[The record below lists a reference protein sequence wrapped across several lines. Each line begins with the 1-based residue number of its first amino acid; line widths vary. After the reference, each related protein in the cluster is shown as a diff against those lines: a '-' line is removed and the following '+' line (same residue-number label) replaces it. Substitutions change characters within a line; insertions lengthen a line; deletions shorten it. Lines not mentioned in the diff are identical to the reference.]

1 VAGKQE
7 DAAGATM
14 MLDND
19 LSEVAAAV
27 GERIQK
33 LFGVPPSRLY
43 AAAAHLP
50 LQGGKRMRP
59 FMVVKSCEAVGG
71 KPYDAM
77 AAATAIELLHNFTLI
92 HDDLMDNDLLRRGM
106 PTVHT
111 LYGRPVAIL
120 AGDLLFAESLDL
132 ILTSGGDPERVRRA
146 ASALTRATITLSEGQ
161 YADMHFEGKGD
172 VTEAEYLEMVYKKT
186 AALFQAAGEMGA
198 ILGGGSEQE
207 SRFLGECG
215 KDMGIGFQIFDDYL
229 GVTSTEEVLGKS
241 VGNDIR
247 EGKKT
252 LLVIKALETTARE
265 RMLKLLG
272 KKDASDR
279 EINDLVRA
287 LQRLGVLDYVLGK
300 AEEHIRR
307 AKASLMKLPDTKA
320 RSQLLELVDYSVKR
334 KK

>member
-1 VAGKQE
+1 
-7 DAAGATM
+7 
-14 MLDND
+14 MLDNEI
-19 LSEVAAAV
+19 SEVATTV

-33 LFGVPPSRLY
+33 LIGTHRSRLY

-71 KPYDAM
+71 KPADAF
-77 AAATAIELLHNFTLI
+77 AAATAIELLHNFTLV
-92 HDDLMDNDLLRRGM
+92 HDDIMDNDMLRRGM

-111 LYGRPVAIL
+111 LYSNPLAIL
-120 AGDLLFAESLDL
+120 AGDLLFAEALDL
-132 ILTSGGDPERVRRA
+132 LLTSGGDPEKLRRA
-146 ASALTRATITLSEGQ
+146 ASALTRATILLSEGQ
-161 YADMHFEGKGD
+161 QMDMDFEGKGD

-207 SRFLGECG
+207 IRLLGECG
-215 KDMGIGFQIFDDYL
+215 KDMGIAFQIYDDYL

-252 LLVIKALETTARE
+252 LIVIKSLETPARK
-265 RMLKLLG
+265 MTLKLLG
-272 KKDASDR
+272 KKDASDL
-279 EINDLVRA
+279 EINDLV
-287 LQRLGVLDYVLGK
+287 QTFKRLGVLEYVLGK
-300 AEEHIRR
+300 AEAHVHE